1 MGMSGHMNAGL
12 LRECVKVADCCDPF
26 FIGTLTCVKSL
37 EMVLRATLSLNARD
51 LQWQI
56 ISFDLVGTIRV
67 CVLIIKSPN
76 QISLIAGLKVINLTA
91 VRNHVKV

>member
-1 MGMSGHMNAGL
+1 
-12 LRECVKVADCCDPF
+12 
-26 FIGTLTCVKSL
+26 
-37 EMVLRATLSLNARD
+37 MVLRATLSLNARD
-51 LQWQI
+51 LQWKI